1 MKLILAV
8 LLMLTSAV
16 GADGGWKHSYTYKP
30 GYTYYGACYVN
41 NVYYPPSYWYYE
53 ETPQIVIAT
62 FQNTQYVPVSFA
74 TYQPAS
80 VSPYQTQPLS
90 AVAQLQAVPPP
101 TTGAGVAAV
110 TTTGATV
117 QTGVVQQ
124 GATVQPTSTDG
135 LALQAILKKL
145 DAMDQ
150 RLVAVERGKGPTPGP
165 VPSPMPKADDATPPV
180 KRSALA
186 TRCAVCHSAATAST
200 KLPDGSL
207 KGGGLIYFTGE
218 GADARPAFS
227 ARQINAAVFQVLKG
241 KMPKIPPG
249 AAKLEDSEGQA
260 LLAELESL
268 VPVPDKKE

>member
-1 MKLILAV
+1 M
-8 LLMLTSAV
+8 
-16 GADGGWKHSYTYKP
+16 
-30 GYTYYGACYVN
+30 
-41 NVYYPPSYWYYE
+41 
-53 ETPQIVIAT
+53 
-62 FQNTQYVPVSFA
+62 
-74 TYQPAS
+74 
-80 VSPYQTQPLS
+80 
-90 AVAQLQAVPPP
+90 
-101 TTGAGVAAV
+101 VAAQ
-110 TTTGATV
+110 AT
-117 QTGVVQQ
+117 Q
-124 GATVQPTSTDG
+124 GATGSVQPTDANG
-135 LALQAILKKL
+135 LALQAILRKL
-145 DAMDQ
+145 DAMEG
-150 RLVAVERGKGPTPGP
+150 RLVAVEQGKGQGP
-165 VPSPMPKADDATPPV
+165 QPAPMPKADDATPPV